1 MNWKRLQRIIAF
13 LVREY
18 RAFAY
23 FRALG
28 AQQRAKRADI
38 PARFAQSLIDM
49 GPIFVKLGQMMS
61 TRPDVLPKEYI
72 AALERLQENVP
83 PFAWAQV
90 NAIVRRE
97 LGRDVNEV
105 FASFDREP
113 IASASLSQVHFA
125 VLPGGES
132 VAVKVQRP
140 GIRALVERDMLVLS
154 RLIGVL
160 AWLFPKQ
167 VRRANLRDGFN
178 EFKRYTLQELD
189 FSHEGTTI
197 ERFRC
202 NFRGWDDL
210 VFPNVYWKYSTPRML
225 TMERVSGMRLHEAA
239 RLLPP
244 AKREQ
249 LNTRLIEIEMKM
261 FISDG
266 LFHADLHP
274 GNIFFREDGKIVLL
288 DFGMYGELT
297 DEQQDHFVLYWM
309 AVVQNEVKRAFYH
322 FQRQCERLA
331 DANEAAFFARFR
343 ELANKFYHSALRDTS
358 ITQVYLEM
366 IASGYQYG
374 FVFPSQLLLHAKAIT
389 TAEALTVVLVP
400 DLKFE
405 QVSKPVIVRE
415 FARRVANP
423 ARLTY
428 RIQQLLPELLISGEV
443 LPITA
448 RDAYRADQ
456 SVAFPWDELGETLLG
471 ELHTAAR
478 DAGLLKALINPSA
491 RKVLRNYR
499 GDDTIHAMLDRV
511 WTEYGRIEP
520 DIPILDQLGPSMNL
534 HLAGLTLAMSNVL
547 REAGHDAQEAH
558 TIINAI
564 AWRVYSK
571 MGEVP
576 LILASAF
583 TNDPAKKLRIATQLF
598 RSFPFSSPDYLWH
611 DLPSDAQ
618 TVAFDCQKCP
628 VAEFFQ
634 SKGEAELCV
643 NTWCNLDFA
652 LASKWG
658 GTLKRTTTIAGGGTV
673 CDFRWAIPTEG
684 GEPTPP

>member
-1 MNWKRLQRIIAF
+1 MNWKRLAQILA
-13 LVREY
+13 LLWREY
-18 RAFAY
+18 RALAY
-23 FRALG
+23 FRTLSA
-28 AQQRAKRADI
+28 AQKAQRTDI
-38 PARFAQSLIDM
+38 PARLVQALIDL
-49 GPIFVKLGQMMS
+49 GPTFVKLGQILS
-61 TRPDVLPKEYI
+61 TRPDVLPQEYI

-90 NAIVRRE
+90 NALVRHE
-97 LGRDVNEV
+97 LGRDLQAV
-105 FASFDREP
+105 FASFDRQP
-113 IASASLSQVHFA
+113 VAAASLSQVHFA
-125 VLPGGES
+125 VLHSGES

-140 GIRALVERDMLVLS
+140 GIRPLVKRDMAVLS
-154 RLIGVL
+154 RLIGFVT
-160 AWLFPKQ
+160 WLLPRQ
-167 VRRANLRDGFN
+167 ARRANLLAGFN

-189 FSHEGTTI
+189 FAQEGKTM
-197 ERFRC
+197 ERFRR
-202 NFRGWDDL
+202 NFQGWDDVVL
-210 VFPNVYWKYSTPRML
+210 PTVYWDYTTPRLL
-225 TMERVSGMRLHEAA
+225 TMERVSGMRLRDAA

-249 LNTRLIEIEMKM
+249 LNTRLIEMEMKM

-297 DEQQDHFVLYWM
+297 DAQQDQFVLYWM

-331 DANEAAFFARFR
+331 DANEAAFFARFA
-343 ELANKFYHSALRDTS
+343 ELADRFYHSVLRETS
-358 ITQVYLEM
+358 IAQVYLEM
-366 IASGYQYG
+366 IAAGYQYG

-389 TAEALTVVLVP
+389 TAEALTFALVP

-415 FARRVANP
+415 FARRVADP
-423 ARLTY
+423 ARLKY
-428 RIQQLLPELLISGEV
+428 RMQQILPELLISGEV

-448 RDAYRADQ
+448 RDPYRADP
-456 SVAFPWDELGETLLG
+456 SAAFLWDELGAALLG
-471 ELHTAAR
+471 ALHTAER

-491 RKVLRNYR
+491 RQVLKNYHSAAE
-499 GDDTIHAMLDRV
+499 ISVLLDRV
-511 WTEYGRIEP
+511 WTEYNRLEP
-520 DIPILDQLGPSMNL
+520 EIPLLDQLGPSMNL
-534 HLAGLTLAMSNVL
+534 HLAGLTLAMDRVL
-547 REAGHDAQEAH
+547 LQAGHSAPAAH
-558 TIINAI
+558 QIINDI
-564 AWRVYSK
+564 AWRIYSK
-571 MGEVP
+571 MGEGP

-583 TNDPAKKLRIATQLF
+583 TNDPAKKMRLATQIF
-598 RSFPFSSPDYLWH
+598 RSFPFSAPGYIWQ

-643 NTWCNLDFA
+643 NTWCNLDFV

-658 GTLKRTTTIAGGGTV
+658 GTLKRTTTIAGGSKV
-673 CDFRWAIPTEG
+673 CDFRWHIPTADQ
-684 GEPTPP
+684 EPPIP